1 MDSNY
6 RSNTG
11 TGKSSAAAAPQLTG
25 EAAAEFQ
32 QGINLLLSRWTALQM
47 AVQSEWGGPQSR
59 LKSQQLELDLFSLLA
74 GSKERV
80 YMDDVED
87 LLDDSMLSL
96 GTEIADGSIEEIAEK
111 LMFMHEECLKGD
123 FSSIQRLRAT
133 NPPPGAATH
142 VTQIQA
148 SSDSDSDDNEDSDNG
163 NGPNDGSSK
172 MVVDVPQSHSV
183 MNREEMMVDE
193 SIPQEPAE
201 TEDGWTVVASKRN
214 REGILS
220 LRGA

>member
-74 GSKERV
+74 GSKGFQFRLNFLNFFFENEFSKFLRFSVVYFCLLEFSLIFSVFSSFFNFIGKFGCSERV

-96 GTEIADGSIEEIAEK
+96 GTEIADGSIEEVLSSAKLFDACRFELLFIA
-111 LMFMHEECLKGD
+111 L
-123 FSSIQRLRAT
+123 Q
-133 NPPPGAATH
+133 
-142 VTQIQA
+142 
-148 SSDSDSDDNEDSDNG
+148 
-163 NGPNDGSSK
+163 
-172 MVVDVPQSHSV
+172 
-183 MNREEMMVDE
+183 
-193 SIPQEPAE
+193 
-201 TEDGWTVVASKRN
+201 
-214 REGILS
+214 
-220 LRGA
+220 

>member
-47 AVQSEWGGPQSR
+47 AVQNEWGGPQSR
-59 LKSQQLELDLFSLLA
+59 LKSQQLALDLFSLLA
-74 GSKERV
+74 GSKEKV

-96 GTEIADGSIEEIAEK
+96 GTEIADGSIEEI
-111 LMFMHEECLKGD
+111 
-123 FSSIQRLRAT
+123 
-133 NPPPGAATH
+133 
-142 VTQIQA
+142 QA
-148 SSDSDSDDNEDSDNG
+148 SSDSDSDDNEDGDNG
-163 NGPNDGSSK
+163 NLPNDGSSK

-193 SIPQEPAE
+193 SIPQQRAE

-214 REGILS
+214 RG
-220 LRGA
+220 RRH